1 MKNTLIKI
9 IIFVFLIF
17 IILPVQA
24 DEEALMDYHAFE
36 IAKQYARGCEYEKAK
51 AVHDYL
57 IKNVEY
63 DYLLSENSFR
73 AYGALVEGKAV
84 CQGYSFA
91 YYEILKH
98 LNIDCNVCIG
108 RAGDGIHA
116 WNLVTVNGIGY
127 FVDVTWDDKDDG
139 KIYYDWF
146 MLTGIKDHY
155 TWFLLY

>member
-9 IIFVFLIF
+9 IIFIFLIF

-36 IAKQYARGCEYEKAK
+36 IAKQYTGFCEYEKAK

-63 DYLLSENSFR
+63 DYSLSKNSFR

-84 CQGYSFA
+84 CQGYSLA

-98 LNIDCNVCIG
+98 LNISCNVCIG
-108 RAGDGIHA
+108 MAGNRFHA
-116 WNLVTVNGIGY
+116 WNLAMVNGIGY
-127 FVDVTWDDKDDG
+127 FVDVTWDDLG
-139 KIYYDWF
+139 NEISYEWF
-146 MLTGIKDHY
+146 MLNNIKDHY
-155 TWFLLY
+155 IWFLLY